1 MLTNTS
7 VSGGNIRSTSQM
19 IGVKI
24 KNIVLWQSNS
34 CKSFSRLYR
43 CWFHGFFSTLQ
54 NTKTK
59 QLGLVF
65 YFVYLTTSA
74 NLFYSLSR
82 KSKETLWNLRLITT
96 FKKAQSLKT
105 FAQQSPL
112 LRNLRRAGDICAAVE
127 TFKNSS
133 QSWGIGISNFKN
145 NHNLK

>member
-1 MLTNTS
+1 MHLAD
-7 VSGGNIRSTSQM
+7 VM
-19 IGVKI
+19 AV
-24 KNIVLWQSNS
+24 
-34 CKSFSRLYR
+34 
-43 CWFHGFFSTLQ
+43 HPLQ
-54 NTKTK
+54 
-59 QLGLVF
+59 LVGIEKDP
-65 YFVYLTTSA
+65 A
-74 NLFYSLSR
+74 
-82 KSKETLWNLRLITT
+82 T